1 MSINVNAVTIKCDH
15 KGCDA
20 ARETNLNVNISEHY
34 GVLNEDLKIAC
45 SEEVGLYWDI
55 YVDAGVLKVFCPQHQ
70 NISRT
75 FDK

>member
-1 MSINVNAVTIKCDH
+1 MSISVNAVAIKCDH
-15 KGCDA
+15 KDCDA
-20 ARETNLNVNISEHY
+20 ATEREINVNCRFY

-55 YVDAGVLKVFCPQHQ
+55 YEDAGELKVFCPQHQ

-75 FDK
+75 FDN